1 MKKSVGS
8 EPLTGDL
15 TSNTRFSSSDY
26 LKHTVD
32 KERTLSTEPQPAPV
46 QGASP
51 LGIEGCPSLVGFGA
65 TAPLSCNSAAEDQQD
80 RPPLGSYTLT
90 DTISQ
95 LSATLSGVRN
105 NPDLRKFAPLSRKF
119 IDYLRWMDS
128 AGLQISGFNNRTNKS
143 ETITRGMSHR
153 WTRAYRNKLL
163 AKLYLLDEYIKEN
176 PSAVTLLTLTTFHD
190 LKYRPNDTTPR
201 LSIPE
206 AFQVLKQSWK
216 KLSMIIRKQMPGTEY
231 IWIVEPQKSGY
242 PHLHI
247 VLFAD
252 VSIGMQERIKTQWA
266 KYQAGDYEHGA
277 QFEIRQPEDSIESL
291 RNYLMKY
298 IAKGFVSTE
307 SRFGDHKWTPA
318 ELVFNALVWDG
329 NYRTFQPSRGLQKY
343 MGWTPGKDDA
353 IYWHTNDMQYKAEGE
368 EKRASVTIWQ
378 RSLVGWIPGRVL
390 AEIPV
395 EVLQVPTYIKC
406 WRCSKEP
413 ENICDCLLVGC
424 G

>member
-1 MKKSVGS
+1 MKDRVNS
-8 EPLTGDL
+8 EADPEKGELPN
-15 TSNTRFSSSDY
+15 TSFSGELIKLSSSGSGASVPALP
-26 LKHTVD
+26 LK
-32 KERTLSTEPQPAPV
+32 API

-51 LGIEGCPSLVGFGA
+51 LGSVGSPSQRAAGRSPG
-65 TAPLSCNSAAEDQQD
+65 SADQQD
-80 RPPLGSYTLT
+80 PSPLGSHTLI
-90 DTISQ
+90 DTFSP
-95 LSATLSGVRN
+95 LLRTLSGVRWDKN
-105 NPDLRKFAPLSRKF
+105 LRQFYHISRKF

-128 AGLQISGFNNRTNKS
+128 AGLLISGFNNRTNKS
-143 ETITRGMSHR
+143 EMMYKEMSHR
-153 WTRAYRNKLL
+153 WTRLYRNKLL
-163 AKLYLLDEYIKEN
+163 AKLYLLDDYIKEN
-176 PSAVTLLTLTTFHD
+176 PSAITLMTLTTYHD
-190 LKYRPNDTTPR
+190 LKYRKDDDSPR

-206 AFQVLKQSWK
+206 AFVVLKQSWK

-252 VSIGMQERIKTQWA
+252 VSIGMQDRIKTQWA

-329 NYRTFQPSRGLQKY
+329 NFRTFQPSRGLCRY
-343 MGWTPGKDDA
+343 MGWTPGRDDA
-353 IYWHTNDMQYKAEGE
+353 IYWHTNDLEYDKKGDVGKKTMWE
-368 EKRASVTIWQ
+368 
-378 RSLVGWIPGRVL
+378 RSLVGWVPGRVL
-390 AEIPV
+390 AEIPG
-395 EVLQVPTYIKC
+395 ELLQVPTKIKC
-406 WRCSKEP
+406 MHCPKRP